1 MVQILSLD
9 TVDYEIL
16 LAKLNH
22 YGVRGVLNDSFKS
35 YLSDCQQ
42 YIYVNGYDSGLTNI
56 NCGVPQGSVL
66 GPPYLAKS
74 IKKFNK
80 FLNIGLKNLAN
91 WLNTTKI
98 SLNVKKTKMV
108 IFKSKRKKFN
118 DN

>member
-1 MVQILSLD
+1 MVQILSLE

-22 YGVRGVLNDSFKS
+22 CVCGVLNDLFKS
-35 YLSDCQQ
+35 YLSDSQL
-42 YIYVNGYDSGLTNI
+42 YKSVNGYDSGLLKI